1 MNFWVIISYL
11 KVKNL
16 SRNVA
21 PEEMKKNSPNHLSK
35 VSPGRQKQQ
44 KQPLQNN
51 NQTTHNPKWG
61 LWGLLYLLLI
71 GNLIFVVKK
80 E

>member
-21 PEEMKKNSPNHLSK
+21 PEKCKKKQPKSPLQSL
-35 VSPGRQKQQ
+35 PGETKTAEQLQQ
-44 KQPLQNN
+44 KQASKKTQKQPEVG
-51 NQTTHNPKWG
+51 TMGTPF
-61 LWGLLYLLLI
+61 LYCL
-71 GNLIFVVKK
+71 
-80 E
+80 

>member
-1 MNFWVIISYL
+1 MQ
-11 KVKNL
+11 K
-16 SRNVA
+16 
-21 PEEMKKNSPNHLSK
+21 
-35 VSPGRQKQQ
+35 KQQ
-44 KQPLQNN
+44 KSPLQSLPGETKTAETTASEQQ
-51 NQTTHNPKWG
+51 NQKTTNNPKWG